1 MNFVIEK
8 LGPLLAQ
15 EMVFLS
21 GVREEIRD
29 IKLELESMR
38 SFLKDADARAAL
50 EDFEEGESNQ
60 GAKLG

>member
-1 MNFVIEK
+1 MAETVVNFVIEK

-29 IKLELESMR
+29 IKLELEHEIFSER
-38 SFLKDADARAAL
+38 CGCKSRTRRF
-50 EDFEEGESNQ
+50 
-60 GAKLG
+60 